1 MKTLKKRILM
11 KTELLKNAHLGLLA
25 AYMLKIL
32 AVGAGL
38 PEMGIV
44 FSLVLLNIAKEYLN
58 KQQKIKEVEE
68 AVTKRLQEV
77 ENTIKVQNDV
87 IEKMARAL
95 DEQRTSV
102 ASLKLSQNLVK
113 RA

>member
-1 MKTLKKRILM
+1 MKM
-11 KTELLKNAHLGLLA
+11 ELLKNAHLGLLS
-25 AYMLKIL
+25 AYVLKVL

-38 PEMGIV
+38 PEMGII
-44 FSLVLLNIAKEYLN
+44 FSLVLLNVAKEYLN
-58 KQQKIKEVEE
+58 KQKAIQEIEE
-68 AVTKRLQEV
+68 AVAKRVQEV
-77 ENTIKVQNDV
+77 ENTVKLQNDV
-87 IEKMARAL
+87 IERMAKAL